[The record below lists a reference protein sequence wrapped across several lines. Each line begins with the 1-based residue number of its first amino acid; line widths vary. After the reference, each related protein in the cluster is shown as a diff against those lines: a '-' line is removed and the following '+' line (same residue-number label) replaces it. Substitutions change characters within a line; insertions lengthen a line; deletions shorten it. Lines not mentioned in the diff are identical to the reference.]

1 MCMFCR
7 SLFVVLY
14 FFFSFDH
21 WVVCSSSIY
30 GFWLPLLLSSN
41 YSCKD
46 GCHGRDYIIIGHTVT
61 CGMALS
67 SLVAWLYPPCGMA
80 LSSLVAWLYP
90 PLFLLVFCVRVT
102 YRKPVCRV
110 RNVNLSANHRHS
122 HGNKLW
128 SYLCPS
134 FRFKAEFMQKFI
146 KSKSYGK
153 IKPILLICI
162 RPPYWIKMDV
172 IVVLSNERLK

>member
-1 MCMFCR
+1 MLSVLLR
-7 SLFVVLY
+7 STDSDYPFWYLQTILVKMAVMVVII
-14 FFFSFDH
+14 S
-21 WVVCSSSIY
+21 
-30 GFWLPLLLSSN
+30 LL
-41 YSCKD
+41 D
-46 GCHGRDYIIIGHTVT
+46 IQ
-61 CGMALS
+61 
-67 SLVAWLYPPCGMA
+67 SLVAWLYPPLWHGFIPPCGMA

-110 RNVNLSANHRHS
+110 RNVNFPANHRHS

-162 RPPYWIKMDV
+162 RPPYWIKMDA